1 MSFELVKLGE
11 VAKFIRGV
19 SYKPNDLVENFSENS
34 IVCMRTANVQK
45 KLDETDMLSI
55 PLTIVKDKTK
65 YLQEGDIL
73 VSTANSWNLVG
84 KCSWIPKLEYLATAG
99 GFISIL
105 RAVDKKIDRR
115 YLYHWFNSD
124 RTQIQARN
132 CGRQTTNISNM
143 DLDRAL
149 SLKIPLPPLNEQ
161 KRIAEILDKA
171 DELRLKRQQSIEK
184 LDELLQATFIDMFG
198 DPVTN
203 PRGWK
208 TKTIEEMIADEK
220 YSLKRGPFGGAL
232 KKEIF
237 VESGYLVYEQYHA
250 LNNDFSFQRYFIDE
264 DKYQELKS
272 FEVKPKDI
280 IISCSGVNLGK
291 LAEVPTGSPKG
302 IINQALLKITL
313 NNNIMQNQLFIDIFQ
328 SPNFKSAFY
337 GDFRGAAIP
346 NFPPMTTFKSFKFI
360 VPPIQIQK
368 DYIQIKEKINNLK
381 AMHQKIL
388 DKKLFESL
396 QQRAFNGEL

>member
-105 RAVDKKIDRR
+105 RADDKKIDRR

-149 SLKIPLPPLNEQ
+149 SLKIPLPPLSEQ
-161 KRIAEILDKA
+161 KRIADILDKA
-171 DELRLKRQQSIEK
+171 DELRQKRQQSIEK

-203 PRGWK
+203 PKGWDVEKLDNLMTIVRGGSPRPIEKFLGGDYPWIKIGDATKGDDLYISK
-208 TKTIEEMIADEK
+208 TKESITEA
-220 YSLKRGPFGGAL
+220 GL
-232 KKEIF
+232 KKTRLLPEGSLIF
-237 VESGYLVYEQYHA
+237 ANCGVSLGFARILKIQGCIHDGWLAFQNIDEERVNKIFLLKA
-250 LNNDFSFQRYFIDE
+250 LNSVTQFFRDTAPDGTQPNLNTAIMKEFKLIIPPMIEQ
-264 DKYQELKS
+264 LK
-272 FEVKPKDI
+272 FEQIVYSINEQKE
-280 IISCSGVNLGK
+280 K
-291 LAEVPTGSPKG
+291 L
-302 IINQALLKITL
+302 I
-313 NNNIMQNQLFIDIFQ
+313 NQLFNQEYLFQ
-328 SPNFKSAFY
+328 
-337 GDFRGAAIP
+337 
-346 NFPPMTTFKSFKFI
+346 
-360 VPPIQIQK
+360 
-368 DYIQIKEKINNLK
+368 
-381 AMHQKIL
+381 
-388 DKKLFESL
+388 SL
-396 QQRAFNGEL
+396 QQRAFNCEL

>member
-105 RAVDKKIDRR
+105 RADDKKIDRR

-149 SLKIPLPPLNEQ
+149 SLKIPLPPLSEQ
-161 KRIAEILDKA
+161 KRIADILDKA
-171 DELRLKRQQSIEK
+171 DELRQKRQQSIEK

-203 PRGWK
+203 PKGWDVEKLDNLMTIVRGGSPRPIEKFLGGDYPWIKIGDATKGDDLYISK
-208 TKTIEEMIADEK
+208 TKESITEA
-220 YSLKRGPFGGAL
+220 GL
-232 KKEIF
+232 KKTRLLPEGSLIF
-237 VESGYLVYEQYHA
+237 ANCGVSLGFARILKIQGCIHDGWLAFQNIDEERVNKIFLLKA
-250 LNNDFSFQRYFIDE
+250 LNSVTQFFRDTAPDGTQPNLNTAIMKEF
-264 DKYQELKS
+264 KL
-272 FEVKPKDI
+272 I
-280 IISCSGVNLGK
+280 I
-291 LAEVPTGSPKG
+291 
-302 IINQALLKITL
+302 
-313 NNNIMQNQLFIDIFQ
+313 
-328 SPNFKSAFY
+328 
-337 GDFRGAAIP
+337 
-346 NFPPMTTFKSFKFI
+346 PPMIEQLKFEQI
-360 VPPIQIQK
+360 VYSINEQ
-368 DYIQIKEKINNLK
+368 KEKLIN
-381 AMHQKIL
+381 H
-388 DKKLFESL
+388 
-396 QQRAFNGEL
+396 